1 MNAVTSAQSIG
12 ASSVGVRPGSP
23 AGAPPAP
30 GQLFD
35 DLFRQLTGGDL
46 GAGETGDGVVFGG
59 DAGDTT
65 WSVAERGESGADAAP
80 EIAADE
86 STTTKGAMTVPV
98 ALVLQSLPVP
108 PPADAIGGAMPV
120 ETEDAVQ
127 AARAPELAGASKR
140 PRVDTTAAVAGGRT
154 ASGSIRSADVVTGTG
169 ASTGASAGVHA
180 DAPAGQTDLD
190 ASSFEPELEPELEA
204 TAAAAAEPEAQVA
217 VHHPAERRPG
227 RVRTQADSATGEM
240 GRAGEAQRNV
250 VSADT
255 LPTFG
260 VRPVE
265 TPVPAPGPGVALD
278 DSAAE
283 IQTAATVLA
292 RVPGAPGDLGHALGL
307 PRAFARPTEPSQ
319 HRPPE
324 ATADAAM
331 VALADA
337 IPDPVAGNQV
347 SSVPEQVAAPLAAAL
362 RGQPALSAAL
372 RAFQQAGAA
381 AEGQTASPST
391 TLSSTGAATDS
402 DRAIV
407 PGNAGRLTGFAGAV
421 ADALAPA
428 LESDRRA
435 FAPPVMF
442 TPSLGGELRV
452 GSDMSLGPRL
462 ERADMPVLADDA
474 DEPVHAQIV
483 QSLRVQWAG
492 GASEARVRLRPEFL
506 GEVVATIKVDHG
518 TVTATLHA
526 DTPEVRRWLEANTQS
541 LREGLVEHGLKLDRV
556 VVLSEP
562 TRGESAD
569 ERHGRPRG
577 RQPQHP
583 QPRPRRPR
591 QNDATATFD
600 LDM

>member
-80 EIAADE
+80 DIAADE
-86 STTTKGAMTVPV
+86 STTTTGAVTVPA

-108 PPADAIGGAMPV
+108 PPADATWGAMPV

-127 AARAPELAGASKR
+127 AARAPELAGVFER
-140 PRVDTTAAVAGGRT
+140 PRSDTTAAVAGGRI

-169 ASTGASAGVHA
+169 ASTSASAGVHA
-180 DAPAGQTDLD
+180 DAPAGQADLA
-190 ASSFEPELEPELEA
+190 ASGFELEPEL
-204 TAAAAAEPEAQVA
+204 AAEPEPEAQVA

-240 GRAGEAQRNV
+240 GRAVEAQRNV

-265 TPVPAPGPGVALD
+265 SPVPAPGPGVAPD
-278 DSAAE
+278 DSAAAV
-283 IQTAATVLA
+283 QTAATVLA
-292 RVPGAPGDLGHALGL
+292 RAPGASGELGHALGL
-307 PRAFARPTEPSQ
+307 PRAFARPTEPSSQ
-319 HRPPE
+319 PRPPE

-337 IPDPVAGNQV
+337 VPDPVAGNLV

-372 RAFQQAGAA
+372 HAFRQAGAA

-435 FAPPVMF
+435 FAPPVTF
-442 TPSLGGELRV
+442 TPSPGGELRV

-506 GEVVATIKVDHG
+506 GEVVATIKVDKG

-526 DTPEVRRWLEANTQS
+526 DTPEVRRSLEANTQS
-541 LREGLVEHGLKLDRV
+541 LRDGLVEHGLKLDRV